1 MNYKIRQYSYSDPSL
16 YYLGL
21 VVDSAVP
28 IAVIVFAPEVEVAV
42 VVVGVVVVMS
52 ALLATSS
59 D

>member
-1 MNYKIRQYSYSDPSL
+1 M
-16 YYLGL
+16 
-21 VVDSAVP
+21 VDSAVP

-59 D
+59 V